1 MGVNQNISGLG
12 RDGRVLAIAP
22 QGPYTQAS
30 GLANALCWRLPDYLQ
45 LSGMAKLANG
55 DSYEDARCCKTIL
68 ASSV

>member
-1 MGVNQNISGLG
+1 M
-12 RDGRVLAIAP
+12 
-22 QGPYTQAS
+22 QAS